1 MGSVSIDT
9 PVGKLLVVELDNAI
23 VSVRWSRSPGGAPSP
38 LLAEARRQL
47 IAYFAG
53 KLKKFDLPLAPSGT
67 GFQHRV
73 WGRMLD
79 IPYGQTISYGEMAKH
94 LKSAARAVGG
104 ACGANPIPIIVPCH
118 RVMAAHGR
126 DGGYSGQGGVA
137 TKRHLLQ
144 LEGAALL

>member
-9 PVGKLLVVELDNAI
+9 AVGKLLVVELDNAI
-23 VSVRWSRSPGGAPSP
+23 VSVRWSRSPGGAASP

-53 KLKKFDLPLAPSGT
+53 RLKKFDLPLAPAGT

-79 IPYGQTISYGEMAKH
+79 IPYGETVSYGEMAKH
-94 LKSAARAVGG
+94 LKSAGRAVGQ
-104 ACGANPIPIIVPCH
+104 ACGANPIPIIIPCH
-118 RVMAAHGR
+118 RVLAAHGR